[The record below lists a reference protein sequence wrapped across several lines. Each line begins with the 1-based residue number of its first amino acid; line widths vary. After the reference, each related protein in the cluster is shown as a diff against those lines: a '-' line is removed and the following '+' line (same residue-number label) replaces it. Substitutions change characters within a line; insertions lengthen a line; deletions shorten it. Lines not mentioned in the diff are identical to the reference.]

1 MVQTKISRRKIL
13 TGAEKKQNTETSEQ
27 EARQVLRRA
36 LQPAEDMQVNHVAQ
50 GSARQWLK

>member
-50 GSARQWLK
+50 GSAR